1 LRKKSSY
8 WWGVLGGVILGYFGG
23 FFGLQGEYGRS
34 IFDELVDGIDLMDY
48 NSKSK
53 DSAFKEG

>member
-1 LRKKSSY
+1 
-8 WWGVLGGVILGYFGG
+8 LGYFGG